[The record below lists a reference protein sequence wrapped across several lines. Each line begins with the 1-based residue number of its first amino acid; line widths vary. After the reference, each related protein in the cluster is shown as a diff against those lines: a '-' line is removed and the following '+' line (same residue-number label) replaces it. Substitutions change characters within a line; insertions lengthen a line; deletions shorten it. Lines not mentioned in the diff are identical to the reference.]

1 LAGYANRLITLT
13 FDELSEDPE
22 NDPIRL
28 TIRNPR
34 LMPPDEL
41 RPKGVDSENEDEVMA
56 ATYEVMARL
65 VVGWRVYDASA
76 PIEVDENGDV
86 VEGADQ
92 PRLALPATAE
102 SVAKLPMEIINR
114 IGGEIREAADPQ

>member
-1 LAGYANRLITLT
+1 MAGYANRLITLT

-22 NDPIRL
+22 NDPIRV

-41 RPKGVDSENEDEVMA
+41 RASGGVDESDEDAVMA
-56 ATYEVMARL
+56 ATYTMMAKM

-76 PIEVDENGDV
+76 PFDIDENGELV
-86 VEGADQ
+86 GDQ
-92 PRLALPATAE
+92 PLLDMPATPE
-102 SVAKLPMEIINR
+102 KVAKLPLEIINR
-114 IGGEIREAADPQ
+114 IGAEMKEAGDPQ

>member
-1 LAGYANRLITLT
+1 MAGYANRLITLD
-13 FDELSEDPE
+13 FPDLSEDQE
-22 NDPIRL
+22 TDPIRV

-41 RPKGVDSENEDEVMA
+41 RPKGIDSENEDEMMA
-56 ATYEVMARL
+56 ATYQVMAKL

-86 VEGADQ
+86 VEGVDQ
-92 PRLALPATAE
+92 PRLGLPATAE
-102 SVAKLPMEIINR
+102 TVAKLPMEIINR
-114 IGGEIREAADPQ
+114 IGAEIREAADPQ